1 VAEYGRL
8 ANQAEG
14 EKKYQNAYDYYI
26 KALDIFSHMVKCKTY
41 SPRLNLSDE
50 KNPKLIEIYKTNQLK
65 YLMRAEEIK
74 KEVLKPDESVS

>member
-26 KALDIFSHMVKCKTY
+26 KALDIFSHMVKY
-41 SPRLNLSDE
+41 E

>member
-41 SPRLNLSDE
+41 TLS
-50 KNPKLIEIYKTNQLK
+50 LTL
-65 YLMRAEEIK
+65 
-74 KEVLKPDESVS
+74 